1 MGRDTAMAE
10 RHGSLRKR
18 AQTALAVA
26 LIAASAPA
34 DAQEADGNAGRDAYL
49 ARQAWLHRAEVLAN
63 LAVTYEICGWGTI
76 DLRPIVLA
84 EVMAADPHVS
94 TWDTVAARYEAA
106 QRERRRLEAAL
117 TAHGH
122 HEPYRRHVGL
132 YPTEGCRPELRE
144 RIEALTGVT
153 D

>member
-1 MGRDTAMAE
+1 MAE

-26 LIAASAPA
+26 LMAASAPA
-34 DAQEADGNAGRDAYL
+34 DAQEA
-49 ARQAWLHRAEVLAN
+49 E
-63 LAVTYEICGWGTI
+63 
-76 DLRPIVLA
+76 RPIVLA

-122 HEPYRRHVGL
+122 HEPYRRHAGL

-144 RIEALTGVT
+144 RIEALARVP